1 LDALV
6 NGKVLLD
13 GGLTRGQAVLVAAG
27 RIQGVVDDAR
37 LPQGARRVDLKGG
50 LLAPGFID
58 LQVNGG
64 GGVLFNEAPEPATI
78 ARIGRAHRRFGTTG
92 FLPTLITTDHAT
104 TARAIEAVRRAI
116 DDGMPGVLGIHLEG
130 PHINPARKG
139 VHDQAQIRPLSKG
152 DAALLTS
159 LPRGKTLLT
168 LAPECVPSEA
178 ILALARDA
186 IVFAGHTDGG
196 FQEIRAGL
204 AAGISGFTHLFN
216 AMSQLGSREPGA
228 VGAAL
233 TSNAACGI
241 IVDGHHVHPASVRLA
256 FAARPRGL
264 FLVTDAMPPVGAEM
278 AGFALGEQWI
288 EVRDGRCTTQDG
300 RLAGSALDMAS
311 AVRNAVQLVGIPLE
325 DALRMAS
332 TVPADV
338 LGECERGRIA
348 PGMHADLVLLDEA
361 VQVRAT
367 WIRGDV
373 AWSETSP

>member
-64 GGVLFNEAPEPATI
+64 GGVLFNDAPDPATI
-78 ARIGRAHRRFGTTG
+78 ARIGRAHRRYGTTG
-92 FLPTLITTDHAT
+92 FLPTLITTDRAT

-116 DDGMPGVLGIHLEG
+116 DDVMPGVLGIHLEG

-139 VHDQAQIRPLSKG
+139 VHDQAQIRPLG
-152 DAALLTS
+152 PDDAALLTS

-178 ILALARDA
+178 IPALARDA

-196 FQEIRAGL
+196 FQEIRAAL

-264 FLVTDAMPPVGAEM
+264 FLVTDAMPPVGAEI

-288 EVRDGRCTTQDG
+288 EVRDGRCTTPDG

-367 WIRGDV
+367 WIGGDV